1 MSAVLENLISKY
13 DGIGWIPTIRGCLS
27 LDMID
32 DAKSIL
38 GDTDKYSIRFKRI
51 NGLHSE
57 HYLIASSLLTV
68 NDSKG
73 GSDYIRTY
81 RYIFT
86 GSIKTDE
93 AAIRSFLKEKG
104 DADNAELQKYIE
116 DDGLLIGRLVIVA
129 SEKVEETETEKSR
142 LVFTHWLATEEVTLL
157 RGLQELTELNQE
169 FQYQFSMEAA
179 SMTDLQTTREKMLE
193 KWTKLEST
201 ARKIE
206 DDTESRRPTFCFEV
220 VLTRDGIL
228 LLKDVTRK
236 EYRNYFAEPD
246 SADDYKQ
253 NLPLHRLFKSAM
265 NYMKYLFHSN
275 YHHNE
280 EHDTYL
286 PASNLHSAK
295 RADGTLDLYKVF
307 RHQLDAFFV
316 PLVKLKRASFS
327 SYTVDPMGI
336 ILYAKAF
343 IRVSES
349 NHLVNLDVTSK
360 AKEHCEILQREI
372 EHMTSKH
379 KTIVNALTTQ
389 HNPFVIATG
398 LLGFVF
404 TCLKTIDVLDL
415 HLSQFFPL
423 IEVFPQPYYG
433 ITKFLI
439 LAVIGYLLYIIP
451 RSRTLQKQ
459 FKPKEK
465 KLQFKLKKK
474 LKGWIFKN
482 SNLDERRFSRWYDL
496 NIYFN
501 SMLLYVNV
509 WLRKPR
515 KKEVRY
521 DYLSI
526 FLNVALI
533 VFSIAAIVLIIWLL
547 RGYVA
552 SIF

>member
-1 MSAVLENLISKY
+1 MSAVLESLISKY

-73 GSDYIRTY
+73 GSNYIRTY

-93 AAIRSFLKEKG
+93 VSIHSFLKEKG
-104 DADNAELQKYIE
+104 YVDNAELQKYIE

-129 SEKVEETETEKSR
+129 SDKVEEKENSR
-142 LVFTHWLATEEVTLL
+142 LMFTHRLVTDEVKLL
-157 RGLQELTELNQE
+157 MGLQMLTELNQE
-169 FQYQFSMEAA
+169 FQNQFSMEAA
-179 SMTDLQTTREKMLE
+179 SMTDLQATREKLLE
-193 KWTKLEST
+193 KWTELEAT

-206 DDTESRRPTFCFEV
+206 NDTFSGRPTFCFEV

-228 LLKDVTRK
+228 LLKDVTRE
-236 EYRNYFAEPD
+236 EYRSYFAEPG
-246 SADDYKQ
+246 SADDYTQ
-253 NLPLHRLFKSAM
+253 NIPLHRLFKSAM

-286 PASNLHSAK
+286 PASNLLSTK
-295 RADGTLDLYKVF
+295 MADGKLDLYKVF
-307 RHQLDAFFV
+307 RHQLDAFLV
-316 PLVKLKRASFS
+316 PIIKLKRSSFS
-327 SYTVDPMGI
+327 NYAVDPMGI

-343 IRVSES
+343 IRVFES
-349 NHLVNLDVTSK
+349 NHLVSLDITSK
-360 AKEHCEILQREI
+360 AMEHCEILQREI
-372 EHMTSKH
+372 ELMTSQH
-379 KTIVNALTTQ
+379 RSIANALIIQ
-389 HNPFVIATG
+389 HNPYVIATG
-398 LLGFVF
+398 LLGFEF

-433 ITKFLI
+433 ITKFLT
-439 LAVIGYLLYIIP
+439 LATIGYALYIYP
-451 RSRTLQKQ
+451 RSIALKKQ
-459 FKPKEK
+459 FRLKEK
-465 KLQFKLKKK
+465 SKK
-474 LKGWIFKN
+474 WMFRD
-482 SNLDERRFSRWYDL
+482 SELDKRRFSRWYDL
-496 NIYFN
+496 NIYLN
-501 SMLLYVNV
+501 SMLLNVNA

-526 FLNVALI
+526 FRNVAFI
-533 VFSIAAIVLIIWLL
+533 VFSIAAIFLITWLL
-547 RGYVA
+547 RGYVV

>member
-1 MSAVLENLISKY
+1 MSAVLKSLISKY
-13 DGIGWIPTIRGCLS
+13 DCIGWIPTIRGCLS

-38 GDTDKYSIRFKRI
+38 GDTDKYSIRFKCI
-51 NGLHSE
+51 NGFHSE

-68 NDSKG
+68 SDSKG
-73 GSDYIRTY
+73 GSDYIRTF

-86 GSIKTDE
+86 GSINNEEVVHAFLNKKDLADDTDLW
-93 AAIRSFLKEKG
+93 R
-104 DADNAELQKYIE
+104 YINDE
-116 DDGLLIGRLVIVA
+116 GLLIGRLVIVA
-129 SEKVEETETEKSR
+129 SEKVEEEEKSR
-142 LVFTHWLATEEVTLL
+142 LVFTHRLAAEEVTLL
-157 RGLQELTELNQE
+157 RGLQKLTELNQE
-169 FQYQFSMEAA
+169 FKNLFSIEAA
-179 SMTDLQTTREKMLE
+179 SMADLQTTRKEMFE
-193 KWTKLEST
+193 KWTELNGIVES
-201 ARKIE
+201 IE
-206 DDTESRRPTFCFEV
+206 KNVSNNRPTFCFEV

-228 LLKDVTRK
+228 MLKDTTSK
-236 EYRNYFAEPD
+236 EYQNYFAEPG
-246 SADDYKQ
+246 SADDYTQ
-253 NLPLHRLFKSAM
+253 NIPLHRLFKSAM

-286 PASNLHSAK
+286 PASNLLSVK
-295 RADGTLDLYKVF
+295 MADGNLDFYKVF
-307 RHQLDAFFV
+307 RHQLDAFLV
-316 PLVKLKRASFS
+316 PIIKLKRSSFS
-327 SYTVDPMGI
+327 NYAVDPMGI

-349 NHLVNLDVTSK
+349 NHLVSKDVTSK

-372 EHMTSKH
+372 EHMTSQD
-379 KTIVNALTTQ
+379 KTIVNAFITQ
-389 HNPFVIATG
+389 NNLFVRATA

-404 TCLKTIDVLDL
+404 TCLKTIDVLGL
-415 HLSQFFPL
+415 HVSQFFSMDN
-423 IEVFPQPYYG
+423 IHISQPYYG

-439 LAVIGYLLYIIP
+439 LAIIGFSLYIISH
-451 RSRTLQKQ
+451 SRTHQKQ

-465 KLQFKLKKK
+465 KLQFELKKK

-533 VFSIAAIVLIIWLL
+533 VFSIAVIFLITWLL

>member
-27 LDMID
+27 LDMVD

-38 GDTDKYSIRFKRI
+38 GDTDKYSIRFKYI

-73 GSDYIRTY
+73 GGNYIRTC

-86 GSIKTDE
+86 GSIKTDKVS
-93 AAIRSFLKEKG
+93 IQSFLKEKG
-104 DADNAELQKYIE
+104 DTDNTKLQTYIE
-116 DDGLLIGRLVIVA
+116 NDGLLIGRLVIVA
-129 SEKVEETETEKSR
+129 SEKVEEKESEKSR
-142 LVFTHWLATEEVTLL
+142 LVFTHRLATEEVTLL

-193 KWTKLEST
+193 KWTELEAT

-206 DDTESRRPTFCFEV
+206 NDTKIRRPTFCFEI

-228 LLKDVTRK
+228 LLKDVTGK

-253 NLPLHRLFKSAM
+253 NVPLHRLFKSAM

-295 RADGTLDLYKVF
+295 KADGTLDLYKVF

-316 PLVKLKRASFS
+316 PLVKLKRSSFS

-349 NHLVNLDVTSK
+349 NHLVSTDVTEK
-360 AKEHCEILQREI
+360 TKEHCEILQREI
-372 EHMTSKH
+372 EHMTSQH
-379 KTIVNALTTQ
+379 KTIVNAFITQ
-389 HNPFVIATG
+389 HNPFVIATA

-404 TCLKTIDVLDL
+404 TCLKTIDVLGL
-415 HLSQFFPL
+415 HVNQFFSVDN
-423 IEVFPQPYYG
+423 IHIPQPYYG
-433 ITKFLI
+433 IIKFLI
-439 LAVIGYLLYIIP
+439 FAIIGCFLYIIH
-451 RSRTLQKQ
+451 RSWTLKKK

-465 KLQFKLKKK
+465 TRNWMFRNSKLDK
-474 LKGWIFKN
+474 
-482 SNLDERRFSRWYDL
+482 ERFSRCYDMNIFL
-496 NIYFN
+496 NSCLLKLNNWLN
-501 SMLLYVNV
+501 SKWQKLNK

-515 KKEVRY
+515 KKEIRY

-526 FLNVALI
+526 LCNFIFI
-533 VFSIAAIVLIIWLL
+533 VFSIVAIYFIIWLL
-547 RGYVA
+547 RK
-552 SIF
+552 FF